1 MKLKFLTLILFFTSS
16 LFLNAQENNNKP
28 KLIGGMYVHSGYL
41 SNIKDFSY
49 GLGGKLAFK
58 LNSNFRIGAEGYGSS
73 SEFKKDGSFYS
84 IGWGGVLG
92 EFIMYDTEKTNFL
105 IGLTFGGAVNKQMDM
120 IKQNNEIDIYDMV
133 SWKKESTLV
142 LSPFL
147 SFEYSVS
154 KKANLSLKVDYL
166 ISPTNEIFNSGLRVY
181 IGCLFNMIG

>member
-1 MKLKFLTLILFFTSS
+1 MKLKYLTLILLLSS
-16 LFLNAQENNNKP
+16 TLILNAQNNNKP
-28 KLIGGMYVHSGYL
+28 RLIGGMYVHSGYL

-58 LNSNFRIGAEGYGSS
+58 LNSKFRIGAEGYGSS

-120 IKQNNEIDIYDMV
+120 IKRNNETDIYDMV

-181 IGCLFNMIG
+181 VGCLFNMIG